1 MAQLPLYSSGGKLQY
16 GGSRRSFSFRDRH
29 LLLII
34 LAVFAIICLGSLY
47 YAPEVIEQV
56 SFDVTYRKFIGLQDE
71 ANIIVSDTAVMDDQV
86 VPSKIPSAIQQK
98 VADET
103 HNDPDEIHND
113 PDETVKVVDNHRDTG
128 GVQEDVDVRRN
139 VEEEKERN
147 EPARS
152 VHHKEESVEQPA
164 DSKDYVNIENR
175 NSDPVVTQ
183 RREKVK
189 EVCRAYTC
197 VCIACSICLLYV
209 ISMWYLVIWLYATN
223 IQNISMH

>member
-16 GGSRRSFSFRDRH
+16 GGRRSFSFRDRH

-71 ANIIVSDTAVMDDQV
+71 ANVVVSDNAVMDDQV
-86 VPSKIPSAIQQK
+86 APSKIPSANQQK
-98 VADET
+98 MADET
-103 HNDPDEIHND
+103 HNDPDETHGN
-113 PDETVKVVDNHRDTG
+113 PDETVKVIDDHADTG

-139 VEEEKERN
+139 VEEEKKQDV
-147 EPARS
+147 PARS
-152 VHHKEESVEQPA
+152 EHQKEESVEQPA
-164 DSKDYVNIENR
+164 DNKHFVNIENR
-175 NSDPVVTQ
+175 NTDPVVTQ

-189 EVCRAYTC
+189 EVCRTC
-197 VCIACSICLLYV
+197 VCMFNCLL
-209 ISMWYLVIWLYATN
+209 IFLSM
-223 IQNISMH
+223 

>member
-16 GGSRRSFSFRDRH
+16 GGRRSFSFRDRH

-71 ANIIVSDTAVMDDQV
+71 ANVVVSDNAVMDDQV
-86 VPSKIPSAIQQK
+86 APSKVPSANQQK
-98 VADET
+98 MADET
-103 HNDPDEIHND
+103 HNDPDETHGN
-113 PDETVKVVDNHRDTG
+113 PDETVKVIDDHDHADTG

-139 VEEEKERN
+139 VEEEKKQDV
-147 EPARS
+147 PARS
-152 VHHKEESVEQPA
+152 EHQKEESVEQPA
-164 DSKDYVNIENR
+164 DNEHFVNIENR
-175 NSDPVVTQ
+175 NTDPVVTQ

-189 EVCRAYTC
+189 EVCRTC
-197 VCIACSICLLYV
+197 VCMHVQLLAYISKYV
-209 ISMWYLVIWLYATN
+209 VI
-223 IQNISMH
+223 